1 MLQICI
7 DFYDYLLYTTAMKP
21 LIEYVYSENGRAI
34 NSRMNEAHL
43 RANGYSEVV
52 DQLLEATTE
61 FADMTFTERLRMFV
75 FNKIYVNTCKTCGNE
90 LRVWKKDNWK
100 TFCSMSC
107 TQNDPAVKARM
118 LAGQCNVDWSEKIA
132 KREATMQEKYGYSV
146 YSQSEQA
153 KQEFVERTKADWSN
167 SEKKSQRLEKRV
179 QTNLKKYG
187 VEHTSQRS
195 EQRIVSGQAISKAYR
210 EKSDMQKSMVIDEYR
225 KARLNP
231 TAYEVLT
238 NKELFEDLYVVK
250 KMSVAAIARQL
261 NCSGES
267 VVYSIHDHG
276 FLYEPSRYSVTSDIE
291 LELFSFVN
299 SVNPDAI
306 STYKDGKHLDVFIP
320 QLKLGFEFNG
330 VYWHSEAK
338 KTRYYHAEKVEYFYD
353 RGIRYVQIWEDDWI
367 NNQDVVKR
375 FIRNLLGK
383 NNRIGAR
390 KTRVVELSQSEF
402 SAFMD
407 EHHMQ
412 GSTSAGIRLGL
423 VYDDKIVAAMGFKN
437 VACNV
442 TSVGKTAEL
451 VRFAN
456 INVTGAFT
464 KLLKHFERNFD
475 YDYIKS
481 FADLEIVDK
490 RSNVYSKHGFVA
502 EDVIEPDYRYYNYRT
517 GMREHKFGYRK
528 STFQKLGFDID
539 NKTERELALEYGLLR
554 CYDSGKIKYTK
565 KIERN

>member
-1 MLQICI
+1 MFS
-7 DFYDYLLYTTAMKP
+7 DAMEP
-21 LIEYVYSENGRAI
+21 LIKYVYTKSGRAI
-34 NSRMNEAHL
+34 SARMNETHL
-43 RANGYSEVV
+43 RSNGYSKVV
-52 DQLLEATTE
+52 DELLEATSD
-61 FADMTFTERLRMFV
+61 FSDMTFTERLRMFV
-75 FNKIYVNTCKTCGNE
+75 FDKIHLNHCKTCGTE
-90 LRVWKKDNWK
+90 LRVWKGNDWK
-100 TFCSMSC
+100 SFCSMSC
-107 TQNDPAVKARM
+107 AQNDPDNKARM
-118 LAGQCNVDWSEKIA
+118 LAGQSNVDWSEKVK
-132 KREATMQEKYGYSV
+132 KREETMQEVYGYKT
-146 YSQSEQA
+146 YSQTEDA
-153 KQEFVERTKADWSN
+153 KQKFAERTKEAWAN
-167 SEKKSQRLEKRV
+167 PEKKTKRIEKRIE
-179 QTNLKKYG
+179 TNIERYG
-187 VEHTSQRS
+187 VEHTSQRQ
-195 EQRIVSGQAISKAYR
+195 EQRIISGQAISKTYQ
-210 EKSDMQKSMVIDEYR
+210 EKSEDRKSIHIDEYR

-231 TAYEVLT
+231 HAYEVLT
-238 NKELFEDLYVVK
+238 NRELLEDLYLIR
-250 KMSVAAIARQL
+250 KMSVVGIARHL
-261 NCSGES
+261 NCAEGS
-267 VVYSIHDHG
+267 VVFAIHSHG
-276 FLYEPSRYSVTSDIE
+276 ILYEPSRYSVTSDIE
-291 LELFSFVN
+291 LKLFSFVN

-320 QLKLGFEFNG
+320 RLKLGFEFNG

-367 NNQDVVKR
+367 NNQGVVKR
-375 FIRNLLGK
+375 FIRNLLGQ

-390 KTRVVELSQSEF
+390 KTSVVELSQSEF

-423 VYDDKIVAAMGFKN
+423 VYDDKLVAAMGFKN
-437 VACNV
+437 VASNV

-475 YDYIKS
+475 YEYIKS

>member
-1 MLQICI
+1 
-7 DFYDYLLYTTAMKP
+7 MKP

-34 NSRMNEAHL
+34 NARMNEAHL

-75 FNKIYVNTCKTCGNE
+75 FNKIYVNTCKTCGTE
-90 LRVWKKDNWK
+90 LRVWKKDDWK

-107 TQNDPAVKARM
+107 TQNDPDVKARM
-118 LAGQCNVDWSEKIA
+118 LAGQSNIDWSEKIA

-167 SEKKSQRLEKRV
+167 NEKKSQRLEKRV
-179 QTNLKKYG
+179 QTNLEKYG

-210 EKSDMQKSMVIDEYR
+210 EKSDIQKSMVIDEYR

-238 NKELFEDLYVVK
+238 NRELIEHLYVDK
-250 KMSVAAIARQL
+250 KMSVLGISKHL
-261 NCSGES
+261 NCSEGS
-267 VVYSIHDHG
+267 VVFAIHSHG
-276 FLYEPSRYSVTSDIE
+276 ILYDPDRYSVTSDIE
-291 LELFSFVN
+291 LELYSFVK
-299 SVNPDAI
+299 SIHSDAI
-306 STYKDGKHLDVFIP
+306 STYRDGKHLDVFIP
-320 QLKLGFEFNG
+320 ELNLGFEFNG

-338 KTRYYHAEKVEYFYD
+338 KDRYYHAQKVQYFYD
-353 RGIRYVQIWEDDWI
+353 RGIRYVQVWEDDWI

-375 FIRNLLGK
+375 FIRNLLGQ
-383 NNRIGAR
+383 NERIGAR
-390 KTRVVELSQSEF
+390 KTSIIQMSQSEF
-402 SAFMD
+402 NTFMND
-407 EHHMQ
+407 NHMQ
-412 GSTSAGIRLGL
+412 GTTTAGIRLGL
-423 VYDDKIVAAMGFKN
+423 VYRDTIVAAMGFKDVASN
-437 VACNV
+437 V
-442 TSVGKTAEL
+442 SSIGKTAEL

-481 FADLEIVDK
+481 FADLEIVDM
-490 RSNVYSKHGFVA
+490 RSNVYSKHGFVV
-502 EDVIEPDYRYYNYRT
+502 EDVIPPDYRYYNYRT

-528 STFQKLGFDID
+528 STFQKLGFDITD
-539 NKTERELALEYGLLR
+539 KTERELAIEYGLLR

-565 KIERN
+565 KIDRS